1 MSNVTLNQLE
11 TLRDAI
17 PEPAKD
23 LKINLSNV
31 LGSEVLN
38 KDQVWGVALASVFYI
53 GDSQL
58 KEAVLGDAKADG
70 ISDGAMEDAK
80 AAAALMGMNTV
91 YYRFRHMVGKE
102 SYSQKPAKL
111 RMQKMLK
118 PSTNKADFE
127 LFSMAVAALAG
138 CEMCITTHEKS
149 ILEHGLTED
158 HVHEAVRI
166 AAVLQ
171 GFRVAIHLE

>member
-1 MSNVTLNQLE
+1 MANVTLNQLE
-11 TLRDAI
+11 ALRDTVQ
-17 PEPAKD
+17 EPAKD
-23 LKINLSNV
+23 MKINLSNV
-31 LGSEVLN
+31 LGSEILT

-53 GDSQL
+53 GDAKL
-58 KEAVLGDAKADG
+58 KEAVLADAKADG
-70 ISDGAMEDAK
+70 VSEATLEDAQG
-80 AAAALMGMNTV
+80 AAALMGMNTV
-91 YYRFRHMVGKE
+91 YYRFRHMIGKD

-138 CEMCITTHEKS
+138 CEMCITMHEKS

-158 HVHEAVRI
+158 HVHESVRI

-171 GFRVAIHLE
+171 GFFVAISL